1 MTKKHNESIKWT
13 KKKKRKKKWVGVPFM
28 DGWAFSIFL

>member
-13 KKKKRKKKWVGVPFM
+13 KKKKEKKWVGVPFM